1 MTAPGLTVHEAV
13 AHDANAPGTLCKPG
27 KAQLFQAFFI
37 RIMDRLIVL
46 SCAALKRVR
55 IRGSKNTQQGVRK
68 EIVGGC
74 MLFFGLKALLTTAG
88 HFSEWPYSFPV
99 AETLLYPQ

>member
-55 IRGSKNTQQGVRK
+55 IRGSKNTQQGCSQ
-68 EIVGGC
+68 GNSWW
-74 MLFFGLKALLTTAG
+74 LYAFFGLKVLLTTAG

-99 AETLLYPQ
+99 AGTLLYPQ